1 MDHTCPRPGRKS
13 AQNLAPKFHIF
24 QPKKPQNPKNQQTKK
39 HRQSLRPKPNPKFIR
54 NPKIPII
61 RPPQNHTQSL
71 INSPRSNHGQKKK
84 KKKKNKSKSSRENS
98 KVDFGFSKPKNETTY
113 FFSDRIWL
121 LSGSGSSMLFQTWH
135 CC

>member
-1 MDHTCPRPGRKS
+1 MGIIGSQILDHTCPRPGRKS

-39 HRQSLRPKPNPKFIR
+39 HMQSLRPKPNPKFIR

-84 KKKKNKSKSSRENS
+84 KKKKKISPKAQGKTLKSTLAFPSQKM
-98 KVDFGFSKPKNETTY
+98 KP
-113 FFSDRIWL
+113 L
-121 LSGSGSSMLFQTWH
+121 L
-135 CC
+135 